1 MICKKLGKYLL
12 VAACIFTGI
21 AIGTPAVQAASL
33 NMHYSDYWYNRAKAD
48 GSDHHSWHYTL
59 YEVDGEVAYCIE
71 PNIQVTVAAFPF
83 EKEKKILILV
93 INQE

>member
-1 MICKKLGKYLL
+1 MIGKKLGKYLL

-59 YEVDGEVAYCIE
+59 YEVDGEVVLNQIF
-71 PNIQVTVAAFPF
+71 Q
-83 EKEKKILILV
+83 KEQIIIKELGNKQDFLMI
-93 INQE
+93 